1 MSHNRLAFATSF
13 AILALAAIGLEALLT
28 AKLFRRRFWWLQV
41 ALLSGFLG
49 WSLYRAAVL
58 PEPLATKFESMIRA
72 GNPNMWIPNLGDLH
86 DAQAWFVE
94 RYRRAAILCV
104 AGIAIWV
111 ALRYRPAVNRHL
123 FPVIAG
129 MMLGDLLMFG
139 YGKRVLQ
146 EKDLYFPAIPAL
158 REMANS
164 EPGRA
169 IGIDTLPANLL
180 QAIGLTDIRGYDSVD
195 PERWLGLVFASA
207 QEGHH
212 SDYAATQNFIP
223 RYRISRP
230 DGVRFPSMLDMI
242 SLRYAIFRGMPAPDI
257 QPRFQSPDYYVL
269 ENHRALPRV
278 YIPRRVESV
287 RTDQD
292 ALRKVTIPE
301 FDARSVAYVE
311 SRLDMWGPIRGTA
324 KIVEEIPT
332 NIVVDAQMQTP
343 GLLVLADNWDKG
355 WRAYVNGKRT
365 PILRTNYA
373 IRGVVLSSGSNKVE
387 FRYESSALAL
397 GNALALASIL
407 ILLGWTRVVV
417 WRRRKNNPIC
427 ARQVEPESPSLP
439 ILQA

>member
-1 MSHNRLAFATSF
+1 
-13 AILALAAIGLEALLT
+13 
-28 AKLFRRRFWWLQV
+28 
-41 ALLSGFLG
+41 
-49 WSLYRAAVL
+49 
-58 PEPLATKFESMIRA
+58 
-72 GNPNMWIPNLGDLH
+72 
-86 DAQAWFVE
+86 
-94 RYRRAAILCV
+94 
-104 AGIAIWV
+104 
-111 ALRYRPAVNRHL
+111 
-123 FPVIAG
+123 
-129 MMLGDLLMFG
+129 
-139 YGKRVLQ
+139 
-146 EKDLYFPAIPAL
+146 
-158 REMANS
+158 
-164 EPGRA
+164 
-169 IGIDTLPANLL
+169 
-180 QAIGLTDIRGYDSVD
+180 
-195 PERWLGLVFASA
+195 
-207 QEGHH
+207 
-212 SDYAATQNFIP
+212 
-223 RYRISRP
+223 
-230 DGVRFPSMLDMI
+230 
-242 SLRYAIFRGMPAPDI
+242 MPAPDI

-332 NIVVDAQMQTP
+332 KIVVDAQMQTP